1 LGVKKKS
8 FLFCK
13 GNRDMINKQDRF
25 LSARKELSIVS
36 MGKINRWEDHYTRRA
51 REEQWLARSV
61 YKIEEIDKKVHL
73 LHAGDRVLDL
83 GCYPGSWSQYSV
95 AKIGPTGDV
104 VGVDLKKPDRFS
116 SLRFKFIQADVLSLD
131 AEWLRKQVGPRD
143 LVISD
148 LAPATSGIRVTDASR
163 SMELALKAL
172 DIARAVLERGGH
184 FLCKVF
190 EGPDVRAFRTELA
203 RHFSRVQTI
212 RPSAVRKASTE
223 IYLLAMNRRS
233 EVASSRAL

>member
-1 LGVKKKS
+1 
-8 FLFCK
+8 
-13 GNRDMINKQDRF
+13 MIDRKDK
-25 LSARKELSIVS
+25 LSSARKELSIES
-36 MGKINRWEDHYTRRA
+36 MGKVKRWEDHYTRRA
-51 REEQWLARSV
+51 REAQWLARSV

-95 AKIGPTGDV
+95 AKIGPKGDV
-104 VGVDLKKPDRFS
+104 VGVDLKNPDRFS
-116 SLRFKFIQADVLSLD
+116 SPRFKFIQADVLSLD
-131 AEWLRKQVGPRD
+131 VDWLRKQVGLRE

-148 LAPATSGIRVTDASR
+148 LAPATSGIRVTDESR

-172 DIARAVLERGGH
+172 DIALAVVEKGGH

-223 IYLLAMNRRS
+223 IYVLAMNRRS
-233 EVASSRAL
+233 EVASSRTL

>member
-1 LGVKKKS
+1 
-8 FLFCK
+8 
-13 GNRDMINKQDRF
+13 MIDRKHRF
-25 LSARKELSIVS
+25 SSARKELTIVS

-61 YKIEEIDKKVHL
+61 YKIEEIDRKARL
-73 LHAGDRVLDL
+73 IRSGDRILDL

-95 AKIGPTGDV
+95 AKIGLKGDV

-116 SLRFKFIQADVLSLD
+116 SPRFKFIQADVLSLD

-223 IYLLAMNRRS
+223 IYLLAMTRRS
-233 EVASSRAL
+233 EVASSRAM

>member
-1 LGVKKKS
+1 
-8 FLFCK
+8 
-13 GNRDMINKQDRF
+13 
-25 LSARKELSIVS
+25 VS

-61 YKIEEIDKKVHL
+61 YKIEEIDRKARL
-73 LHAGDRVLDL
+73 IRSGDRILDL

-95 AKIGPTGDV
+95 AKIGLKGDV

-116 SLRFKFIQADVLSLD
+116 SPRFKFIQADVLSLD

-203 RHFSRVQTI
+203 GHFSRVQTI

-223 IYLLAMNRRS
+223 IYLLAMTRRS
-233 EVASSRAL
+233 EVASSRAM